1 VDEFEGVIDDSL
13 CDFKDLF
20 TKVRTED
27 EGDEHALD
35 FGADLVTLL
44 LLLHFT
50 GFSLSEWD
58 DDEDIDEEKHEL
70 GDDKIEED
78 GDDADVDKEDGEAE
92 DAHGVRA
99 ATTVAAAFIFML
111 LLVWDFALDDP
122 LLLYRHAGANVKR
135 YSM

>member
-1 VDEFEGVIDDSL
+1 VDEFEGAIDDSL

-44 LLLHFT
+44 HFT
-50 GFSLSEWD
+50 GFSLSELD

-78 GDDADVDKEDGEAE
+78 GDEADVDKEDGEAE
-92 DAHGVRA
+92 DAHGVKD
-99 ATTVAAAFIFML
+99 ATKVAAAFILF
-111 LLVWDFALDDP
+111 
-122 LLLYRHAGANVKR
+122 
-135 YSM
+135 